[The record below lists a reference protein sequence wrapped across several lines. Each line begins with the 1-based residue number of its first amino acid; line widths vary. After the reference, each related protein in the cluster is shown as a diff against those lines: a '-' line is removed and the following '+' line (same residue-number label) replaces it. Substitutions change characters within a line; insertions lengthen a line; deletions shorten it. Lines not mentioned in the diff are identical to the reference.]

1 MADSDVMRILG
12 VLAAAFPN
20 NKIAKETLDV
30 YKLTL
35 ADIPADVLE
44 AASLQIITTAKFFP
58 AVSEIR
64 DAATSIMLGLNK
76 FPSAFEAWEEVQTQI
91 ARCGDYYRYQIASD
105 VPQYSNPIIAKAVD
119 VMGYRVLCE
128 SENIVADRAHF
139 FRVYDSLFTRAVDD
153 TKMLPRV
160 KEFSENYQLINDKL
174 KQLVAKKSINQSN
187 NQSIKGA

>member
-20 NKIAKETLDV
+20 NKVAKATMDV

-44 AASLQIITTAKFFP
+44 SATLQLITTAKFFP

-64 DAATSIMLGLNK
+64 DAAHSIMLGLNK
-76 FPSAFEAWEEVQTQI
+76 IPSAFEAWEEVQTQI
-91 ARCGDYYRYQIASD
+91 SLCGDFYRYQIASQ
-105 VPQYSNPIIAKAVD
+105 VPVYSNPIIEQAVKI
-119 VMGYRVLCE
+119 MGYRVLCE

-139 FRVYDSLFTRAVDD
+139 FRVYESLFNRAVDD

-160 KEFSENYQLINDKL
+160 KEFSAKYQLLNSKVKLLADKM
-174 KQLVAKKSINQSN
+174 SIN
-187 NQSIKGA
+187 